1 MNRPLDDIAP
11 AFRAACERWPDAQNL
26 QQHYNDL
33 ARTYEEE
40 GSSLIELTKSFLEAV
55 CWTVINELGATPP
68 DSSTPTTTELLSCVL
83 DALGLRNR
91 RGVGPLGK
99 VISGHNKLAEGLN
112 ELRNQH
118 GSVAHG
124 RDGFLDAISSR
135 HARVYLLSADSVIA
149 LILSAYDGKEPNL
162 LTTREPPERFRHL
175 NERIDAGCALD
186 AEVDVEEGVLVVRVL
201 AGAQTPDEAI
211 ELRVPPSEL
220 LYHLDRQAYVSV
232 LEALREVPP
241 AEREEEIKPV
251 VEEETEAA
259 KVVTEGESMAPP
271 EPAPEPSRLQLLD
284 AYQGRYRDK
293 VTALYEFVIHNL
305 LNGNDAQAQQ
315 VLRFVNTLLAEMEH
329 LAVVD
334 WAKREPEQAA
344 VRVTLKRL
352 FRLAAIEGL
361 NEQSIEP
368 LMDWLRRSIA
378 GGNNDDQ
385 SL

>member
-1 MNRPLDDIAP
+1 MNRPLDDTAP
-11 AFRAACERWPDAQNL
+11 AFRAACERWPHAPNL
-26 QQHYNDL
+26 QQHYRDL
-33 ARTYEEE
+33 ARTFEEE

-68 DSSTPTTTELLSCVL
+68 DSSAPTTTELLSCVL
-83 DALGLRNR
+83 DALELRNR

-112 ELRNQH
+112 ELRNQD

-124 RDGFLDAISSR
+124 MDGFLDAISSR

-162 LTTREPPERFRHL
+162 LTTREPPDRFRHL

-186 AEVDVEEGVLVVRVL
+186 AEVDMEEGVLVVRVL
-201 AGAQTPDEAI
+201 AGDQTPGEAI

-220 LYHLDRQAYVSV
+220 LYHLDRQAYLSV
-232 LEALREVPP
+232 LEVLREVPP
-241 AEREEEIKPV
+241 AEREEETEPV

-259 KVVTEGESMAPP
+259 EVVTEGERAAPP
-271 EPAPEPSRLQLLD
+271 KPAPKPSRLQLLD

-315 VLRFVNTLLAEMEH
+315 VLRFVNTLLAEMEK

-334 WAKREPEQAA
+334 CAKRPS
-344 VRVTLKRL
+344 VRSRVKVYLKRL
-352 FRLAAIEGL
+352 ITVAGVEGLSIGQGQPLLEWLSREIEG
-361 NEQSIEP
+361 
-368 LMDWLRRSIA
+368 A
-378 GGNNDDQ
+378 NNHDQ